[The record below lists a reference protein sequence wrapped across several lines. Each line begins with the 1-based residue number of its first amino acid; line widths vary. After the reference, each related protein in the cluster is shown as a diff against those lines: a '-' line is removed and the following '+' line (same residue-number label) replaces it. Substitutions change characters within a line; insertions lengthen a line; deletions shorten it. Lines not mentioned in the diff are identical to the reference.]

1 MRLLPRTLAG
11 QLVVL
16 LLLALVVA
24 QVLVFLTYSSER
36 GTAVRE
42 ADRSGLIDS
51 AVSTLRVLRLAPPE
65 MRAELAEA
73 ASSPRVRI
81 WTSAESA
88 VPNPSPRPDVWFTG
102 RLPDAARIE
111 VLRDTGGAVIR
122 APLPEAVP
130 VAPAAPAA
138 PRAPDGP
145 APVPEAP
152 GASVRPGP
160 VVVLPAAPAPARAPV
175 IDRFIPFTND
185 SFDLLVSIPFPD
197 GGWLNA
203 QTQIRAEPVRGGWEL
218 IPAAALM
225 AVLILLVVAFT
236 VRRVTRPLRALAA
249 RADALGKGTPE
260 PPVPEEGPD
269 EVRRVMTAFNRMQ
282 ERLGR
287 FVSDR
292 TRMIAAIGHDLRTPI
307 TSLRLRAELLDDDDT
322 KQKMLATLEDMQ
334 RMVEATL
341 AFARDE
347 AAAEAPRSVDL
358 AALIGTVV
366 DDQADIGK
374 DVVFAGAGRLPYVCR
389 PTALKRAVNNL
400 ILNAVQYGEQAR
412 VSLEGT
418 PGGPVI
424 AIEDGGPGIPP
435 ERMEDVFQPFVRL
448 ENSRSR
454 ETGGV
459 GLGLSIARSIVLA
472 HGGEL
477 VLSNRREGGLR
488 AEIRL
493 PAGSSKGPA
502 SA

>member
-1 MRLLPRTLAG
+1 MSLVPRTLGG
-11 QLVVL
+11 QLTAL
-16 LLLALVVA
+16 LLLALLVA
-24 QVLVFLTYSSER
+24 QAIVFLSYSRER
-36 GTAVRE
+36 VTAVRE
-42 ADRSGLIDS
+42 ADRIGLIES
-51 AVSTLRVLRLAPPE
+51 AVSTLRVLRLAPRE
-65 MRAELAEA
+65 SRAALAAA

-88 VPNPSPRPDVWFTG
+88 IPEPNPRQDFGWFTG
-102 RLPDAARIE
+102 RLPETARIE
-111 VLRDTGGAVIR
+111 VLRDGGAGGAAR
-122 APLPEAVP
+122 SPQSLDRP
-130 VAPAAPAA
+130 APAPSIPIDPPEA
-138 PRAPDGP
+138 PRASEAQATPP
-145 APVPEAP
+145 RPVAT
-152 GASVRPGP
+152 P
-160 VVVLPAAPAPARAPV
+160 VA
-175 IDRFIPFTND
+175 DRFTPFGND
-185 SFDLLVSIPFPD
+185 RFDILVSIPFPD

-203 QTQIRAEPVRGGWEL
+203 QTQIRAEAVRGGWAL
-218 IPAAALM
+218 LPATVLTAI
-225 AVLILLVVAFT
+225 LILGVVAFT
-236 VRRVTRPLRALAA
+236 VRRVTRPLRSLAD
-249 RADALGKGTPE
+249 RADALGRGTPQ

-307 TSLRLRAELLDDDDT
+307 TSLRLRTELLDDDEA
-322 KQKMLATLEDMQ
+322 KARMLATLDEMQ

-341 AFARDE
+341 SFARDE
-347 AAAEAPRSVDL
+347 AAAEEPRTVDL
-358 AALIGTVV
+358 AALLATAV

-374 DVVFAGAGRLPYVCR
+374 DVVFADAGRLPYVCR

-400 ILNAVQYGEQAR
+400 IQNAIQYGQRAR
-412 VSLEGT
+412 VSLART
-418 PGGPVI
+418 QQGPVI
-424 AIEDGGPGIPP
+424 AVEDDGPGIPP

-477 VLSNRREGGLR
+477 LLSNRRQGGLR

-493 PAGSSKGPA
+493 PATSVRSTAVG
-502 SA
+502 